1 LKSMN
6 WIDLAVLIR
15 EISTALRDSI
25 IDNIYLD
32 KVNDVMILR
41 LRELSGDKKY
51 LVMKPGSFIYLT
63 DQYVRRESLSK
74 EKSSL
79 KRNIMNCRLKNITQ
93 MPCERIIDLEIS
105 CGASNYI
112 LTIEIIP
119 RGVVVLRDHNNKILY
134 ISRSLKTK
142 DRILRVGGIYQYPP
156 RPQGSLCDQDIN
168 SRINSLR
175 KGYDLIRGLVIGLGV
190 PSYIAEDFIKRYNVD
205 VSKDPKKISS
215 EELRD
220 LILKL
225 QEFVDQIIMS
235 PTPCI
240 VYDKENRP
248 IEYYVYKPLD
258 KECVSMPRFDETLS
272 KYFNWYLISGSSHDK
287 GLDEEKRILEK
298 LSIEY
303 RLAEEQLKKLK
314 QFKEFIESNYL
325 DLEETFNC
333 YRRHLGDKII
343 ECVSRFKDLEMI
355 PQNKKVVVKSGD
367 LIYEMD
373 LSKEFRDNY
382 IEIAKE
388 ISQLE
393 KRLERIELEQTK
405 IKERIRELEERIKL
419 EQEVNRIKSERKFQ
433 WFERFHWIITSENL
447 LAIGGKDADQ
457 NEAIVKKYME
467 DKDLFFHA
475 DIQGGSV
482 FVLKN
487 GLYAGERSIKEVAHL
502 AACYSKAW
510 KGGLGSIDVFYV
522 ESSQVSKKPPSGE
535 YLSKGSFMIYGEK
548 HWVRSVELKLGLGI
562 EIVDNR
568 YPRVVVGPP
577 DYVANKTK
585 IYSIIV
591 PGDHSAREI
600 AEELIKRWLSK
611 HQEYSIMIKAID
623 LEEIISRIPGKS
635 RIIYVN

>member
-1 LKSMN
+1 MKSMN

-15 EISTALRDSI
+15 EVSTVLRDSI
-25 IDNIYLD
+25 IDNVYLD
-32 KVNDVMILR
+32 KVNDVMILKLR
-41 LRELSGDKKY
+41 LHSGDKKY
-51 LVMKPGSFIYLT
+51 LVIKPGSFIYLT
-63 DQYVRRESLSK
+63 DQYLHRESLSK

-79 KRNIMNCRLKNITQ
+79 KRNIVNCRLRNITQ
-93 MPCERIIDLEIS
+93 IPCERIIDLEIS
-105 CGASNYI
+105 CGASNYV

-119 RGVVVLRDHNNKILY
+119 RGVVVLRDQNNKILY
-134 ISRSLKTK
+134 ISRPLKTR
-142 DRILRVGGIYQYPP
+142 DRILRVGSIYQYPP

-175 KGYDLIRGLVIGLGV
+175 KGYDLIRGLVIGLGI
-190 PSYIAEDFIKRYNVD
+190 PSYVAEDFVKRYNID
-205 VSKDPKKISS
+205 ASKDPRKMNS
-215 EELRD
+215 EELKD

-225 QEFVDQIIMS
+225 QEFIDQIMIS
-235 PTPCI
+235 PNPCI
-240 VYDKENRP
+240 VYDKDNRP

-258 KECVSMPRFDETLS
+258 KECVSTLRFDETLS
-272 KYFNWYLISGSSHDK
+272 KYFTWYLISGSAHDK
-287 GLDEEKRILEK
+287 DIDEEKKILDK
-298 LSIEY
+298 LSMDH
-303 RLAEEQLKKLK
+303 RLAEEQLKRLK
-314 QFKEFIESNYL
+314 RFKEFIESNYL
-325 DLEETFNC
+325 DFEEIFNC
-333 YRRHLGDKII
+333 YRRSLGDKTVK
-343 ECVSRFKDLEMI
+343 CVNRFKDLEII
-355 PQNKKVVVKSGD
+355 PQGRKITVKSDD
-367 LIYEMD
+367 LVYEMD
-373 LSKEFRDNY
+373 LSKEFKDNY

-393 KRLERIELEQTK
+393 RKLERIELEQTK
-405 IKERIRELEERIKL
+405 IRERIRESEERIKL
-419 EQEVNRIKSERKFQ
+419 EQEVKRIKSERKVQ

-447 LAIGGKDADQ
+447 LAIGGRDADQ
-457 NEAIVKKYME
+457 NEIIVKKYLE

-482 FVLKN
+482 FILKN
-487 GLYAGERSIKEVAHL
+487 GVYAGERSIKEVAHL

-548 HWVRSVELKLGLGI
+548 HWVRGVELKLGLGI
-562 EIVDNR
+562 EIVDNK
-568 YPRVVVGPP
+568 YPRVIIGPP
-577 DYVANKTK
+577 EYVANKTR

-591 PGDHSAREI
+591 PGDHSAREV

-611 HQEYSIMIKAID
+611 HKDYSIMIKAVD